1 MPVRLPSITDLDN
14 SQKAVVQRTPYDE
27 PMFVNGP
34 PGSGK
39 THVSILRLNVMLQN
53 GFTNVLFLLYN
64 HSMYGFL
71 RTIFRK
77 MNIVNNIEIDTKD
90 LFFTTLA
97 RINGYSFS
105 SEDKGFHPDAYLKAY
120 NQRLQFVENI
130 PSYSLPNYSAIIIDE
145 CQDFMEKEMM
155 LLQRLSDKIIA
166 VGDFEQTIYQNRPPS
181 ILRTLPSQKLNTIY
195 RYGKNV
201 ASLAQNFASESK
213 NLSQNVTSLDKTDV
227 FKVKTNGSDA
237 IDKLE
242 RILNAKK
249 NTDLTVAI
257 ISYTKKQLSD
267 LQTVLKYK
275 GINAFYCEANKN
287 MRDYDFDKNDPILIT
302 PFSAKGMEFDCVILY
317 GFNGIIKNNDS
328 WRELVYVSVTRTCRE
343 LYLIEEPSTIK
354 ELSSLTDWKM
364 IDDSQKSK
372 QIFDF

>member
-1 MPVRLPSITDLDN
+1 MPVRLPSITDLDS

-97 RINGYSFS
+97 RINGYDFS
-105 SEDKGFHPDAYLKAY
+105 KEDKSYHPDAYMKAY
-120 NQRLQFVENI
+120 HQRLNFVDNI
-130 PSYSLPNYSAIIIDE
+130 PSDSLPNYSAIIIDE
-145 CQDFMEKEMM
+145 CQDFMEKEMV
-155 LLQRLSDKIIA
+155 LLQKLTNKILA

-181 ILRTLPSQKLNTIY
+181 LLRNLPSQKLNTIY

-201 ASLAQNFASESK
+201 ASLAQNFASQSK
-213 NLSQNVTSLDKTDV
+213 NLSQNVTSMDKTDV
-227 FKVKTNGSDA
+227 FKVKASVSDA
-237 IDKLE
+237 VDKLE
-242 RILNAKK
+242 RILKAKK

-257 ISYTKKQLSD
+257 ISYTKNQLSS
-267 LQTVLKYK
+267 LQTALMLK

-287 MRDYDFDKNDPILIT
+287 MRDYDFDKNEPILIT

-343 LYLIEEPSTIK
+343 LYLIEEPNTIK
-354 ELSSLTDWKM
+354 ELSSLPDWKTL
-364 IDDSQKSK
+364 DDTQKER